1 MKLVS
6 SVEAW
11 FMQYP
16 GDLCKHAIEND
27 KPWMKL
33 AWCSIYESMATG
45 NPFYPLFDIRNIKQ
59 ECNGWFDCYQNGEL
73 AQMAMN
79 EADIVELIG
88 ANMTYND
95 LQTWLWSDCNA
106 WDGTLIKNQFNQEKV
121 FDEDGI
127 LITVPTKIQTRPEDV
142 FSKILNDREIKII
155 IING

>member
-16 GDLCKHAIEND
+16 GDLCKKAIEND

-59 ECNGWFDCYQNGEL
+59 ECNGWFDCY
-73 AQMAMN
+73 
-79 EADIVELIG
+79 
-88 ANMTYND
+88 
-95 LQTWLWSDCNA
+95 
-106 WDGTLIKNQFNQEKV
+106 
-121 FDEDGI
+121 
-127 LITVPTKIQTRPEDV
+127 
-142 FSKILNDREIKII
+142 
-155 IING
+155 